1 MRYLIVVF
9 FWTCLPGLFG
19 QLPETAQLLI
29 TSVRTGDTEIFIV
42 DPRHGDAQNIS
53 RAPGSEERYPAWS
66 PDGKQ
71 VVFTS
76 NRGDGKTY
84 DLYLFQLSTKKLR
97 RLSALPS
104 GSVAYWPSWTTDGKY
119 IYFNE
124 GNSSKVY
131 RVKPNGQSLESITE
145 ARDACIS
152 PDGKYLTYTQA
163 GPQGFGVWVAKA
175 DGSEAKQIIPQES
188 RIGGIAPVWSHDG
201 QKIAFSMQVDEFAEI
216 FVCDRDGRNLRQVTQ
231 LKQISSSPAFSPD
244 DKCLSFRVTDEA
256 YWRDAQKRDKT
267 YQEKAADKR
276 PVWVIEL
283 NGNEPKLLETL
294 HYQCAMDGSR
304 AEWKPIQYSQKQKQP

>member
-1 MRYLIVVF
+1 MRSVVIAF
-9 FWTCLPGLFG
+9 YCLGLPGLFA
-19 QLPETAQLLI
+19 QLPAHSQWLI
-29 TSVRTGDTEIFIV
+29 TSVRTGDTEVFMV
-42 DPRHGDAQNIS
+42 NPHTGDAQNIT

-84 DLYLFQLSTKKLR
+84 DLYLYHLGSKKLKS
-97 RLSALPS
+97 LTKLPS
-104 GSVAYWPSWTTDGKY
+104 GGVAYWPSWTQDGKY

-131 RVKPNGQSLESITE
+131 RVQPSGKALQSICE

-152 PDGKYLTYTQA
+152 PDGQHLVYTQA
-163 GPQGFGVWVAKA
+163 GSQGFGVWIAKA
-175 DGSEAKQIIPQES
+175 DGSEAKQIIPNES
-188 RIGGIAPVWSHDG
+188 RIGGVAPVWSHDG
-201 QKIAFSMQVDEFAEI
+201 QKIAFSMQVGEFAEI
-216 FVCDRDGRNLRQVTQ
+216 FICDRDGRNLKQVTQ
-231 LKQISSSPAFSPD
+231 LQQISSSPAFSPD
-244 DKCLSFRVTDEA
+244 DKWLSFRVTNEA

-283 NGNEPKLLETL
+283 NGNPPELVESL

-304 AEWKPIQYSQKQKQP
+304 AEWKPIANHRKK

>member
-1 MRYLIVVF
+1 MRYLIIVF
-9 FWTCLPGLFG
+9 YWTCLPGLFG
-19 QLPETAQLLI
+19 QLPEPTQWLI

-42 DPRHGDAQNIS
+42 DPRYGDAQNIS

-84 DLYLFQLSTKKLR
+84 DLYLFHLRTKKLK

-104 GSVAYWPSWTTDGKY
+104 GSVAYWPSWTADGKY

-131 RVKPNGQSLESITE
+131 RVRPNGQDQESITV

-152 PDGKYLTYTQA
+152 PDGKYLAYTQA

-175 DGSEAKQIIPQES
+175 NGSEAQQIIPQES

-216 FVCDRDGRNLRQVTQ
+216 FVCNRDGSGLQQVTQ

-244 DKCLSFRVTDEA
+244 DKYLSFRVTDEA

-267 YQEKAADKR
+267 YAEKAADKR
-276 PVWVIEL
+276 PVWVVELSNPQPRLIES
-283 NGNEPKLLETL
+283 L
-294 HYQCAMDGSR
+294 HYQCAIDGSR
-304 AEWKPIQYSQKQKQP
+304 AEWKPTQAIRKP